1 MCTSAFDPTN
11 PDEGVQ
17 NFVKEYSE
25 KFSINPNDVAAW
37 SYETI
42 NAIAQAYEGGATK
55 DNLMDWM
62 RENTDYTGPTGGIKF
77 DDKGE
82 NVKAKTYILKV
93 IDGVYT
99 LIG

>member
-1 MCTSAFDPTN
+1 
-11 PDEGVQ
+11 
-17 NFVKEYSE
+17 
-25 KFSINPNDVAAW
+25 
-37 SYETI
+37 
-42 NAIAQAYEGGATK
+42 
-55 DNLMDWM
+55 MDWM